1 MVGISLLQDE
11 EDHTSVMIQDQEKII
26 KIKKLLKSR
35 PRGLTISDISHTL
48 KLNRN
53 SVAKYLEILL
63 ITGEVE
69 VRLYGN
75 AKVYSLAQRV
85 PISSLLRFATELIL
99 ILDSDFRVI
108 DVNDNFLSFFSLGK
122 DDLVGTNVRTSG
134 NLGIGELFSGIISG
148 EENQLTGRKQE
159 INLSIAGKDCTLA
172 YKVVPT
178 VFDNGA
184 RGYTLIFDDVTVA
197 RDFEK
202 KLSMSEE
209 RYRAIVE
216 DQTELICRFDPGFCF
231 TFVNSAVSNYLGQP
245 TEEILGKDMLSFVST
260 CDRDM
265 VRQNILSLGP
275 GHEVETHEQRV
286 TGPSGEIRWQQWTN
300 RAIIDI
306 SGRIV
311 EYQGVG
317 RDITERK
324 LDEERLQV
332 LNMAVSSSINGIA
345 IATLDGRITHANN
358 AFLRI
363 FGIPRLEDILN
374 QSLAMLDAR
383 GHQGHTLGD
392 MMQGM
397 RERGEWTEEMVVC
410 RNDGTRSFILCT
422 GDLVMDPGCTPI
434 AIMVSLVD
442 ITERVEAEQELRIK
456 NTAIEADINSIF
468 IFDTNGHLIYA
479 NQSFFSMFGVTDLE
493 GMHQKRMDL
502 FWLIADSIA
511 PPVSEIERI
520 LYQDGRWS
528 GEIRAQV
535 PGYGPRFYQCS
546 ATLVK
551 DQGGN
556 SLCIICV
563 LMDTTGQKA
572 IEKALKTVYEK
583 LQEAVEFMPD
593 PTFILGR
600 ERRVIAWN
608 RAMEVLSGIKREEVL
623 GSDRYADAL
632 AFLQGAMPILVD
644 ILGKSAHDLARA
656 YPSVRKFGDSIYVEA
671 KVPASKGRKEK
682 FLWAKAT
689 PLFDGEGN
697 IIGAI
702 ESFRD
707 ISEWK
712 KARESLLIPGYKGQ
726 STSADH
732 EGSGVG
738 DGN

>member
-1 MVGISLLQDE
+1 
-11 EDHTSVMIQDQEKII
+11 MIPDQEKIARI
-26 KIKKLLKSR
+26 KRLLKSR
-35 PRGLTISDISHTL
+35 PKGLAISDISHTL

-63 ITGEVE
+63 ITGDVE

-85 PISSLLRFATELIL
+85 PISSLLKFATELIL

-122 DDLVGTNVRTSG
+122 DDLIGTDFRTSG
-134 NLGIGELFSGIISG
+134 NPGIGALSSGIIFG
-148 EENQLTGRKQE
+148 EENQLTGKKQE
-159 INLSIAGKDCTLA
+159 VTLPIAGKDCTLA

-178 VFDNGA
+178 VFENGS

-197 RDFEK
+197 RDFGK
-202 KLSMSEE
+202 KIRMSEE

-216 DQTELICRFDPGFCF
+216 DQTELITRFDPGFCF
-231 TFVNSAVSNYLGQP
+231 TFTNGAVSKYLGQP
-245 TEEILGKDMLSFVST
+245 TEEILGMDMLSFVYPG
-260 CDRDM
+260 DRDM
-265 VRQNILSLGP
+265 VRQKILSLGP

-286 TGPSGEIRWQQWTN
+286 TCPSGEIRWQQWTN
-300 RAIIDI
+300 RAIFDG

-324 LDEERLQV
+324 LSEERLHV
-332 LNMAVSSSINGIA
+332 LNMAMSSSINGIA

-363 FGIPRLEDILN
+363 FGIPRLEEIIN
-374 QSLAMLDAR
+374 KSLAMLDAR
-383 GHQGHTLGD
+383 GHQGHTMGD

-397 RERGEWTEEMVVC
+397 LERGEWTEEMVVH
-410 RNDGTRSFILCT
+410 RNDGTRSFIYCI
-422 GDLVMDPGCTPI
+422 GNLVRDSRGAPV
-434 AIMVSLVD
+434 AIMLSLVD
-442 ITERVEAEQELRIK
+442 ITERVEAEQEIRIK
-456 NTAIEADINSIF
+456 NTAIEAAINSIF
-468 IFDTNGHLIYA
+468 IFDTNDRLIYA
-479 NQSFFSMFGVTDLE
+479 NRSFLSWFGATDLE
-493 GMHQKRMDL
+493 DMQQKHMDL
-502 FWLIADSIA
+502 FWLIADSIT
-511 PPVSEIERI
+511 PRVSEINWI
-520 LYQDGRWS
+520 LHQNGRWN
-528 GEIRAQV
+528 GENRTQV
-535 PGYGPRFYQCS
+535 PGRDAGFFQCS
-546 ATLVK
+546 ATLVR
-551 DQGGN
+551 DRGGDP
-556 SLCIICV
+556 LCIICV
-563 LMDTTGQKA
+563 LMETTGQKT
-572 IEKALKTVYEK
+572 IEKILKTVYEK

-593 PTFILGR
+593 PTFIIGR

-608 RAMEVLSGIKREEVL
+608 RAMEVLSGVKREEVL

-644 ILGKSAHDLARA
+644 ILGDSAHDLARA
-656 YPSVRKFGDSIYVEA
+656 YPLVRKFGDSIYVEA
-671 KVPASKGRKEK
+671 KIPASKGRNEM

-712 KARESLLIPGYKGQ
+712 KARESLLVPWYAGQ
-726 STSADH
+726 SAFADH
-732 EGSGVG
+732 GASREG